1 MKVVLCGPPQSGK
14 SCLREGLKQ
23 AIRQIKGAAYPYAF
37 SACPD
42 GEGAWFAE
50 TARRNL
56 QEARQYKENYK
67 SPFTLEF
74 ATVRAQWVRDS
85 KEPLTIVDVG
95 GRIDEKNR
103 LIMQY
108 ATHAVILA
116 GEMSEVPAWW
126 EFCTELKLKIIAVIH
141 SDYHGVCDQLC
152 WCAERNRVE
161 SEVPILRGSVHY
173 LERGEDV
180 STRPM
185 VQALARVLV
194 GLSRV

>member
-23 AIRQIKGAAYPYAF
+23 AIRQIKGAPYPYAF

-42 GEGAWFAE
+42 GEGAWFTE

-67 SPFTLEF
+67 TPFTLEF

-116 GEMSEVPAWW
+116 GEMSEVPAWR

-141 SDYHGVCDQLC
+141 SDYHGVCDRIE
-152 WCAERNRVE
+152 A
-161 SEVPILRGSVHY
+161 EVPILRGSVHY

-185 VQALARVLV
+185 VRSLARVLV
-194 GLSRV
+194 DLSST